1 MYKKNLQA
9 YKTQSL
15 EAEVSV
21 ADPHR
26 IIQLMMQGV
35 LERLAQAKGAIS
47 RRNFEMKS
55 ETISKAQA
63 LLNGLQDSLDMSQGK
78 LSDDLY
84 ALYDYMK
91 DRLTYASVKL
101 DTNAVDEVANLMIT
115 IKSAWDQIP
124 ESEKQKGFELRQQQG
139 EL

>member
-26 IIQLMMQGV
+26 VIQLMMQGV

-47 RRNFEMKS
+47 RRN
-55 ETISKAQA
+55 
-63 LLNGLQDSLDMSQGK
+63 
-78 LSDDLY
+78 
-84 ALYDYMK
+84 
-91 DRLTYASVKL
+91 
-101 DTNAVDEVANLMIT
+101 
-115 IKSAWDQIP
+115 
-124 ESEKQKGFELRQQQG
+124 QG
-139 EL
+139 EIMNVF